1 MEGLVRSLTEEEEAE
16 EEEEEEEE
24 ERGTGSPIK
33 RQASQTRTGPHA
45 SNTVSIEWKFVIKS
59 RGTAPTGNLEEFI
72 KLGRMRC
79 VGPRRILGE

>member
-1 MEGLVRSLTEEEEAE
+1 MEGLVRSLTEEEEEEAE
-16 EEEEEEEE
+16 EEEEEEK
-24 ERGTGSPIK
+24 RGTGSPIK

>member
-1 MEGLVRSLTEEEEAE
+1 MEGLVHSLSKE
-16 EEEEEEEE
+16 EEEEK
-24 ERGTGSPIK
+24 RGTGSPIK

-45 SNTVSIEWKFVIKS
+45 SKTVSIEWKFVIKS
-59 RGTAPTGNLEEFI
+59 RGTAPTSNLEEFI